1 MNFISAQ
8 TGDRAGTHAR
18 YIDRIDPQRDWIEKK
33 IRQSEKRE
41 KNVKNRVSSD
51 TFDAESNIPKTEK
64 PLVSQGLE
72 FGAGDRGRTD
82 DLMLGKHTL

>member
-41 KNVKNRVSSD
+41 KSGFERYVRCRIQHTKN
-51 TFDAESNIPKTEK
+51 TKA
-64 PLVSQGLE
+64 
-72 FGAGDRGRTD
+72 
-82 DLMLGKHTL
+82 LGFPRA